1 MKQLRILIL
10 ILLALLLPVRGAVAA
25 AMLCPAGEDAT
36 AAAFAVGHGQHD
48 RHVHDDHPGT
58 HADRSVEHTDAGADA
73 SGSEPAA
80 GAHSNTC
87 HFCASGCC
95 VTPLGAAPSTV
106 ASPRVTASVTFPAL
120 SVPAPA
126 FHSDG
131 QDRPPRTP

>member
-10 ILLALLLPVRGAVAA
+10 ILLAFLLPVRGAVAA

-48 RHVHDDHPGT
+48 RHVHDDPGM
-58 HADRSVEHTDAGADA
+58 HADRSAAHTDAGTDA
-73 SGSEPAA
+73 PGGESAA
-80 GAHSNTC
+80 GTHSNTC

-95 VTPLGAAPSTV
+95 ATPLGAAPSAV
-106 ASPRVTASVTFPAL
+106 ASPVVTASVTFPAL
-120 SVPAPA
+120 SAPAPA

-131 QDRPPRTP
+131 QDRTPRNP

>member
-1 MKQLRILIL
+1 MKQLRLVIL
-10 ILLALLLPVRGAVAA
+10 ILLAFLLPVRGAVAA

-36 AAAFAVGHGQHD
+36 AAAVAVGHGQHD
-48 RHVHDDHPGT
+48 RHVHDDPGM
-58 HADRSVEHTDAGADA
+58 HADRSAAHTDAGTDA
-73 SGSEPAA
+73 PGGESAA
-80 GAHSNTC
+80 GTHSNTC

-106 ASPRVTASVTFPAL
+106 ASPLVTASVTFPAL
-120 SVPAPA
+120 RAPVPV